1 MSTLIWEEKGLEL
14 NDGTIHYWVS
24 RAQSDRTLVF
34 LHGAGV
40 DHDMFNDQYDF
51 FSGKYNIVTW
61 DARWHGK
68 SKDGFKEF
76 STELLVS
83 DLNSL
88 LSIEKIE
95 KCILVGQSMGG
106 NLAQE
111 YAFQFENK
119 IEGLILIDCTKNIQ
133 KLSFV
138 ERILWA
144 TARPIFAMYPWSSL
158 INAMAKAC
166 SVKPDV
172 QEYLKK
178 CFREIGKQRFVTILM
193 ELNNFLKEENLHKY
207 PENILLICGEEDQSG
222 NIKKVMAE
230 WGGDLGKNFNL
241 IRGASHNANQDK
253 PEEVNEIIAEF
264 IYPKL
269 LEI

>member
-144 TARPIFAMYPWSSL
+144 TARPIFAMYPWGSL

-193 ELNNFLKEENLHKY
+193 GLNNFLKEENLHKY

-222 NIKKVMAE
+222 NIKKVMDE
-230 WGGDLGKNFNL
+230 WGGDLGKNYHL